1 MVLVFAV
8 PKILK
13 IIVLTV
19 GDTLTKVHLLYK
31 FYFFTTSKPSVLYLT
46 VKRSGN
52 PATKM
57 L

>member
-13 IIVLTV
+13 IIVLNV